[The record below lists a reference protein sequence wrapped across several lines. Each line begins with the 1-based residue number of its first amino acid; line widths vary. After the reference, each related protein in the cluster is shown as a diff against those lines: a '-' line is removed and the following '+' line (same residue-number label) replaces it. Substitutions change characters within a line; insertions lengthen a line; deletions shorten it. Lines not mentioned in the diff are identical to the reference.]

1 MKTPTGASREAK
13 ERDAR
18 IAEARKARAERR
30 FDDAIRIGKDLMAEN
45 PDDPQALQQ
54 LSLSLASIPDRIPE
68 AIGYLEAGVGKHA
81 NSAALRSLLGGLY
94 RLENRFE
101 EALEHP

>member
-45 PDDPQALQQ
+45 PDDPEALQQ

-68 AIGYLEAGVGKHA
+68 AIGYLEPGGRQACELRRPAV
-81 NSAALRSLLGGLY
+81 SARRSLSAGEPL
-94 RLENRFE
+94 
-101 EALEHP
+101 